1 MKMKPKSL
9 SLVHQWLPRLKAE
22 MDKGSLQLLGA
33 FFIIA
38 DRMQVKENAK
48 NSVQLKLDRECIA
61 IILMEKFNFFR
72 ILELKILSRAGTGE
86 VTHLQ
91 VNNRWPIISNT
102 LI

>member
-1 MKMKPKSL
+1 
-9 SLVHQWLPRLKAE
+9 

-48 NSVQLKLDRECIA
+48 NSVQLKSDRKCIT

-91 VNNRWPIISNT
+91 VNHHQPIIPKYPDLNGQDAFYMR
-102 LI
+102 IKF

>member
-1 MKMKPKSL
+1 M
-9 SLVHQWLPRLKAE
+9 
-22 MDKGSLQLLGA
+22 GA

-72 ILELKILSRAGTGE
+72 ILKLKILSGAGTGA

>member
-1 MKMKPKSL
+1 
-9 SLVHQWLPRLKAE
+9 

-91 VNNRWPIISNT
+91 VNHHQPIIPKYPDLNGQDAFYMR
-102 LI
+102 IKF